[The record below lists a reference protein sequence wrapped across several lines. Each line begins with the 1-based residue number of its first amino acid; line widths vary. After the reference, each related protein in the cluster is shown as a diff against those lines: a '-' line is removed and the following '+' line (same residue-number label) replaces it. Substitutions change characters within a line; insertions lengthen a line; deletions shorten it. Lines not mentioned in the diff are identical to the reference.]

1 MQPALRS
8 GHGST
13 RTRELALPCAAG
25 RGRGPGRLG
34 FIIAGALG
42 AALFAGGVALASGH
56 AHEAFFKHHLN
67 QRIDAALDAVS
78 ATPQQRTAIAA
89 ARDHVMTTVREGHG
103 ARQAELEQALTLWQA
118 DTLDAAQLTALRTQH
133 QAEAQKT
140 GDAVVQAMSDAHDA
154 LTAAQR
160 QKLAV
165 YLRANKPS
173 HHGSGGAPFMT
184 KMVNHRVDTLLDQ
197 IKATTD
203 QRAKVHA
210 AVDKALASLSAG
222 DHPADFDSAVA
233 VFTADSLDRTQVAAL
248 EAKHIAHMQQ
258 AGDALAAALSDI
270 HGVLDAGQRKQVA
283 DFIRAH
289 HAGHGG

>member
-8 GHGST
+8 GST
-13 RTRELALPCAAG
+13 RARK
-25 RGRGPGRLG
+25 LG
-34 FIIAGALG
+34 SIVAGAVA
-42 AALFAGGVALASGH
+42 AALLAGGVALASGH

-89 ARDHVMTTVREGHG
+89 ARDHVLTTVRESHG

-118 DTLDAAQLTALRTQH
+118 DTLDATQLAALRAQH
-133 QAEAQKT
+133 RADSQKT
-140 GDAVVQAMSDAHDA
+140 GDAVVQAISDAHDA

-160 QKLAV
+160 QKLAA
-165 YLRANKPS
+165 YLRANKPA
-173 HHGSGGAPFMT
+173 HHGGGGGAPFMT
-184 KMVNHRVDTLLDQ
+184 KIFSHRVDTVLDQ

-203 QRAKVHA
+203 QRTKVHA
-210 AVDKALASLSAG
+210 AIDKALASLSAG
-222 DHPADFDSAVA
+222 DHAADFDSAVS
-233 VFTADSLDRTQVAAL
+233 VFTADSLDRAQVTAL
-248 EAKHIAHMQQ
+248 EAKHLAQLQQ
-258 AGDALAAALSDI
+258 AGDAFAAALSDI

-283 DFIRAH
+283 DFVRAH

>member
-13 RTRELALPCAAG
+13 RSRKIGL
-25 RGRGPGRLG
+25 
-34 FIIAGALG
+34 IVAGALG

-56 AHEAFFKHHLN
+56 AHEALFKHHLN
-67 QRIDAALDAVS
+67 QRIDAALDAVN
-78 ATPQQRTAIAA
+78 ATPQQRAAIAA
-89 ARDHVMTTVREGHG
+89 ARDHVMTTVRDGHG

-118 DTLDAAQLTALRTQH
+118 DTLDAAQLAALRTQH

-160 QKLAV
+160 QQLAA
-165 YLRANKPS
+165 YLRANKS
-173 HHGSGGAPFMT
+173 AHHGGGAPFMT

-203 QRAKVHA
+203 QRTKVHA
-210 AVDKALASLSAG
+210 AVDQALASLSAG
-222 DHPADFDSAVA
+222 DHAADFDSAVT
-233 VFTADSLDRTQVAAL
+233 VFTADSLDRAQVAAL
-248 EAKHIAHMQQ
+248 EAKHIARMQQ
-258 AGDALAAALSDI
+258 AGDALTAALTDI